1 MSTTIAELSLSPAYR
16 LAQRA
21 LALWLEHAAG
31 GARQAAFLA
40 RTALSG
46 LDAVERGRIARW
58 LAWLEVAAQ
67 SRALASPAA
76 RVQRL
81 DASLHQ
87 AMQDA
92 LARLPGQTA
101 VAQKGNHRRGARVFY
116 G

>member
-1 MSTTIAELSLSPAYR
+1 MSTTIAELTLSPAYR

-21 LALWLEHAAG
+21 LAAWLERGHA
-31 GARQAAFLA
+31 GARRAAFAA
-40 RTALSG
+40 RAALSA
-46 LDAVERGRIARW
+46 LDATDRGRMARW

-67 SRALASPAA
+67 SQGQTSPQT
-76 RVQRL
+76 RIRLL

-101 VAQKGNHRRGARVFY
+101 VAQSGNHRRSA
-116 G
+116 

>member
-1 MSTTIAELSLSPAYR
+1 MSTTISELSLSPAYR

-21 LALWLEHAAG
+21 LALWLERGRG
-31 GARQAAFLA
+31 GARQSGFAA
-40 RTALSG
+40 RVALSG

-67 SRALASPAA
+67 SRGLASPAT
-76 RVQRL
+76 RVLRL

-101 VAQKGNHRRGARVFY
+101 VAHKGNHRRSA
-116 G
+116 